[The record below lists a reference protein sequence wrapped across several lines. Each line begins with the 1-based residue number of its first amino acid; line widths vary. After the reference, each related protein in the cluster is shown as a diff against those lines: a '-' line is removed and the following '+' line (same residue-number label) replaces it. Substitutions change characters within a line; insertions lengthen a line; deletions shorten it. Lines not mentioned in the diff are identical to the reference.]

1 MVVRFKVIGLVLL
14 SGLIAPGGWTPASH
28 AATSATLDILPNDV
42 AGVPPDRV
50 EVGTV
55 KPLGQN
61 RETVKL
67 PVSGNPLWSVPLSVL
82 TATQERPIFS
92 ASRRPPPRA
101 VAGPRIEPVLAPV
114 VQKPAEVEHPPL
126 ALIGAVV
133 GDGDAIA
140 VFLDRTSQKIVRLR
154 QGETHAGWVL
164 SSVLRRE
171 VTLKK
176 SDQTEVLV
184 LVRADVS
191 PVAGGP
197 PIPGTP
203 GLLAPA
209 TPVVGG
215 PGFAPYVPRSTPKN
229 GEADGL

>member
-1 MVVRFKVIGLVLL
+1 MRKLLSSVLL
-14 SGLIAPGGWTPASH
+14 SSLVLMAGWAPACH

-61 RETVKL
+61 RETVRL
-67 PVSGNPLWSVPLSVL
+67 PVSGNSLWSVPLSVL

-101 VAGPRIEPVLAPV
+101 VAGPRIEPVIVPV

-140 VFLDRTSQKIVRLR
+140 VFLDRTNQGIVRLR
-154 QGETHAGWVL
+154 AGDSHGGWVL

-171 VTLKK
+171 VTFKK
-176 SDQTEVLV
+176 ADLTEVLE
-184 LVRADVS
+184 LQR
-191 PVAGGP
+191 PNVAPAPAGVP
-197 PIPGTP
+197 SVP
-203 GLLAPA
+203 GL
-209 TPVVGG
+209 PVPPTQAVGG
-215 PGFAPYVPRSTPKN
+215 GADTSYAPFTPRSTPKN